1 MQPLP
6 GGYELRSAMLDDLV
20 GVAATLL
27 ADDLADVGESHFD
40 ADYVRDQW
48 SAPGVAPSEDGWVAT
63 DPNGSII
70 AHALVSPDGEGKLK
84 SWGVVHPEHRGLGIG
99 SALLDR
105 MEARASERLRGLP
118 GAVLHTAVTD
128 TNTAGTALVRSHGF
142 AHVRTFRH
150 LRIDLDG
157 SPRDPVDPP
166 PGIEIGGI
174 EPERELRWV
183 HAIFVEAF
191 SGEWGYRVVPFDEW
205 VGNEVEV
212 PSFDPGLW
220 LLATDGDEAVGALTG
235 VVWGDRGW
243 VGELGVL
250 APWRGRGIASALLR
264 RAFAAFASRGLPRV
278 MLNVDSEN
286 STGAVRLYEGVG
298 MRTARAWHV
307 YEKRVV

>member
-1 MQPLP
+1 MRPLRA
-6 GGYELRSAMLDDLV
+6 GYELRPAMLDDLD

-40 ADYVRDQW
+40 ADFVRDQW
-48 SAPGVAPSEDGWVAT
+48 SLPGVELSEDGWVIT
-63 DPNGSII
+63 DPNGTIV

-84 SWGVVHPEHRGLGIG
+84 SWGVVHPGHRGLGIG

-128 TNTAGTALVRSHGF
+128 TDTAGAALVRSHGF

-157 SPRDPVDPP
+157 SPRDPGEPP
-166 PGIEIGGI
+166 PGIEVAGI
-174 EPERELRWV
+174 EPDRDLRRV

-191 SGEWGYRVVPFDEW
+191 SGEWGYRVVPFEEW
-205 VGNEVEV
+205 FGNEVEV
-212 PSFDPGLW
+212 PSFDPSLW
-220 LLATDGDEAVGALTG
+220 LLATAGDEAAGALTG

-264 RAFAAFASRGLPRV
+264 RAFATFAARGLPRV

-286 STGAVRLYEGVG
+286 STGAVRLYERVG
-298 MRTARAWHV
+298 MRTARAWDV
-307 YEKRVV
+307 YEKRLV

>member
-1 MQPLP
+1 MRPLRA
-6 GGYELRSAMLDDLV
+6 GYELRPAMLDDLD
-20 GVAATLL
+20 GVAGTLL

-40 ADYVRDQW
+40 ADFVRDQW
-48 SAPGVAPSEDGWVAT
+48 SLPGAELSEDGWVIT
-63 DPNGSII
+63 DPNGTIV
-70 AHALVSPDGEGKLK
+70 AHALVSPDGEAKLK

-105 MEARASERLRGLP
+105 MKARASERLRGLP

-128 TNTAGTALVRSHGF
+128 TDTAGAALVRSHGF

-157 SPRDPVDPP
+157 SPRDPGEPP
-166 PGIEIGGI
+166 PGIEVAGI
-174 EPERELRWV
+174 EPDRDLRRV

-191 SGEWGYRVVPFDEW
+191 SGEWGYRVVPFEEW
-205 VGNEVEV
+205 FGNEVEV
-212 PSFDPGLW
+212 PSFDPSLW
-220 LLATDGDEAVGALTG
+220 LLATAGDEAAGALTG

-264 RAFAAFASRGLPRV
+264 RAFATFAARGLPRV

-286 STGAVRLYEGVG
+286 STGAVRLYERVG
-298 MRTARAWHV
+298 MRTARAWDV
-307 YEKRVV
+307 YEKRLV

>member
-1 MQPLP
+1 MRPLRA
-6 GGYELRSAMLDDLV
+6 GYELRPAMLDDLD

-40 ADYVRDQW
+40 ADFVRDQW
-48 SAPGVAPSEDGWVAT
+48 SLPGAELSEDGWVIT
-63 DPNGSII
+63 DPNGTIV
-70 AHALVSPDGEGKLK
+70 AHALVSPDGEAKLK

-105 MEARASERLRGLP
+105 MKARASERLRGLP

-128 TNTAGTALVRSHGF
+128 TDTAGAALVRSHGF

-157 SPRDPVDPP
+157 SPRDPGEPP
-166 PGIEIGGI
+166 PGIEVAGI
-174 EPERELRWV
+174 EPDRDLRRV

-191 SGEWGYRVVPFDEW
+191 SGEWGYRVVPFEEW
-205 VGNEVEV
+205 FGNEVEV
-212 PSFDPGLW
+212 PSFDPSLW
-220 LLATDGDEAVGALTG
+220 LLATAGDEAAGALTG

-264 RAFAAFASRGLPRV
+264 RAFATFAARGLPRV

-286 STGAVRLYEGVG
+286 STGAVRLYERVG
-298 MRTARAWHV
+298 MRTARAWDV
-307 YEKRVV
+307 YEKRLV

>member
-1 MQPLP
+1 MRPLP
-6 GGYELRSAMLDDLV
+6 DGYELRPAMLDDLG

-40 ADYVRDQW
+40 ADFVRDQW
-48 SAPGVAPSEDGWVAT
+48 SAPGVELSEDGWVIT
-63 DPNGSII
+63 DPNGTIV

-84 SWGVVHPEHRGLGIG
+84 SWGVVHPEHRGRGIG
-99 SALLDR
+99 SALLDS
-105 MEARASERLRGLP
+105 MGTRASERLRGLP
-118 GAVLHTAVTD
+118 GALLHTAVTD
-128 TNTAGTALVRSHGF
+128 TDTSGTALVRSHGF

-157 SPRDPVDPP
+157 PPRDPGEPP

-174 EPERELRWV
+174 EPERDLPRI

-191 SGEWGYRVVPFDEW
+191 SGEWGYRGIPFEEW
-205 VGNEVEV
+205 FGNEVEV
-212 PSFDPGLW
+212 PSFDPSLW
-220 LLATDGDEAVGALTG
+220 LLANAGDEAVGALTG

-264 RAFAAFASRGLPRV
+264 RAFANFASRGLPLV

-286 STGAVRLYEGVG
+286 STGAVRLYERVG
-298 MRTARAWHV
+298 MRTARAWDV